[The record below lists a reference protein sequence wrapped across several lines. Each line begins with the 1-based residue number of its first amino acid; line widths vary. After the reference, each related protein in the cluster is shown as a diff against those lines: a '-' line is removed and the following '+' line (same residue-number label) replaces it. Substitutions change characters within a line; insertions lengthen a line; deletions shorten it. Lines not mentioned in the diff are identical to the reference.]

1 MKNRRSLRK
10 AIAWISLAAVLLT
23 GCTKASQADITAKS
37 NTERLEDAAVVTLA
51 YTPASQPA
59 QEEVAATPVETVGST
74 GLRYDEVAVPT
85 SPLYDLL
92 GASTRYSV
100 DLTPK
105 SDIVKI
111 IVDADVYLPNT
122 LEMPTLHVE
131 PRDFTQEEV
140 TKLFNALCGDTVMYK
155 AQEQMT
161 KEEVAE
167 RIADVESEMKTAT
180 DKDRLKKLESNL
192 AYWKEDYE
200 KAPETVEKQISD
212 GTLEERQLGIGEYLG
227 KYKALDAYEHQE
239 GYYTYGGK
247 AFHVYGQTYD
257 KNTKSSYD
265 FPIGGSIWYI
275 RDQAFGQYLN
285 YNVRKWIADETAVPA
300 DAAGLKM
307 TPVEARKLVEA
318 FWTDN
323 GFEDMAVIGVYLT
336 RNSDTGNGGD
346 RKVPDPYG
354 DNSAYVVACGKS
366 IDGILPPPPCPGDP
380 HWGFESCSFT
390 ITDNGIE
397 NFNWYSPYAYGD
409 VTTENSALLTFDKI
423 DEIFQKMMLVKYD
436 LTGGSNGL
444 TSATSRID
452 RVALEMSRV
461 TNRKSSEK
469 GLLVPVWNFYGSYYF
484 TYEDGLNFGS
494 DDREEG
500 FPSPLLRINAIDGTV
515 IEPRYGC

>member
-1 MKNRRSLRK
+1 MKNARSLRK
-10 AIAWISLAAVLLT
+10 ALAWIALAAVLLT

-444 TSATSRID
+444 TSATYRID

-484 TYEDGLNFGS
+484 TYEHGGNFGS
-494 DDREEG
+494 DDRED

>member
-1 MKNRRSLRK
+1 
-10 AIAWISLAAVLLT
+10 
-23 GCTKASQADITAKS
+23 
-37 NTERLEDAAVVTLA
+37 
-51 YTPASQPA
+51 
-59 QEEVAATPVETVGST
+59 
-74 GLRYDEVAVPT
+74 
-85 SPLYDLL
+85 
-92 GASTRYSV
+92 
-100 DLTPK
+100 
-105 SDIVKI
+105 
-111 IVDADVYLPNT
+111 
-122 LEMPTLHVE
+122 
-131 PRDFTQEEV
+131 
-140 TKLFNALCGDTVMYK
+140 MYK

-161 KEEVAE
+161 KAEISE

-192 AYWKEDYE
+192 AYWKEEYE

-212 GTLEERQLGIGEYLG
+212 GTLEERQLGVGEYLG
-227 KYKALDAYEHQE
+227 KYKALDAYERQE
-239 GYYTYGGK
+239 NYYTFTGK
-247 AFHVYGQTYD
+247 AFHVHGQTYD

-265 FPIGGSIWYI
+265 FPISGSIWYI

-300 DAAGLKM
+300 DAAGLRM

-318 FWTDN
+318 FWADN
-323 GFEDMAVIGVYLT
+323 GFEDMVVIGVYLT

-366 IDGILPPPPCPGDP
+366 IDGILPPPPSSGDP
-380 HWGFESCSFT
+380 HWAFESCTFT

-397 NFNWYSPYAYGD
+397 TFNWGSPYAYGEY
-409 VTTENSALLTFDKI
+409 TTKNSALLTFDKV

-436 LTGGSNGL
+436 ISGSGNDL
-444 TSATSRID
+444 TSATYKVD
-452 RVALEMSRV
+452 RVTLEMSRV

-484 TYEDGLNFGS
+484 TYEDGHNFGS
-494 DDREEG
+494 DDREG
-500 FPSPLLRINAIDGTV
+500 FPSPLLRINVIDGSI

>member
-1 MKNRRSLRK
+1 MKNRQSLK
-10 AIAWISLAAVLLT
+10 KILTWITLVAVLVSAA
-23 GCTKASQADITAKS
+23 GCSRASRIDITEKS
-37 NTERLEDAAVVTLA
+37 NMERLEDVAVMTLSTNAADQPSIKENPVSMEAQVAAVSIP
-51 YTPASQPA
+51 Y
-59 QEEVAATPVETVGST
+59 
-74 GLRYDEVAVPT
+74 

-92 GASTRYSV
+92 GASTHYEV
-100 DLTPK
+100 ELKPV

-111 IVDADVYLPNT
+111 TVDADVYLPDT
-122 LEMPTLHVE
+122 LQMPTLHVE

-161 KEEVAE
+161 KAEISE

-192 AYWKEDYE
+192 AYWKEEYE
-200 KAPETVEKQISD
+200 KAPESVEKQISD

-239 GYYTYGGK
+239 NYYSFTGK
-247 AFHVYGQTYD
+247 AFHVHGQTYD

-265 FPIGGSIWYI
+265 FPISGSIWYI

-307 TPVEARKLVEA
+307 TPIEARKLVEA
-318 FWTDN
+318 FWADN
-323 GFEDMAVIGVYLT
+323 GFEDMVVTGVYLT

-346 RKVPDPYG
+346 RKEPDPYG

-366 IDGILPPPPCPGDP
+366 IDGILPPPPSPGDP
-380 HWGFESCSFT
+380 HWAFESCTFT

-397 NFNWYSPYAYGD
+397 TFNWGSPYAYGEY
-409 VTTENSALLTFDKI
+409 TTKNSALLTFDKV

-436 LTGGSNGL
+436 ISGSGNGL
-444 TSATSRID
+444 TSATYKVD
-452 RVALEMSRV
+452 RVTLEMSRV

-484 TYEDGLNFGS
+484 TYEDGHNFGS
-494 DDREEG
+494 DDREG
-500 FPSPLLRINAIDGTV
+500 FPSPLLRINAIDGSI